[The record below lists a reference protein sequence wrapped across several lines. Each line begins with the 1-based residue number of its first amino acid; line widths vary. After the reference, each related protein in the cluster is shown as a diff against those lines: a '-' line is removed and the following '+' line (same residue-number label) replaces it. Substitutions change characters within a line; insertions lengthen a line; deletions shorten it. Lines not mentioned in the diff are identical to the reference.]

1 MTKQYMTAFPDFD
14 NGDTFDTLLAALE
27 PMGFFDS
34 SYKNDV
40 SPSIMLP
47 NKYDLSAITV
57 WVDYKDRALREWP
70 ETITDIF
77 VEITYAE
84 DQYLESINREHRE
97 DDADGVSNDTNKDFT
112 SVADALTYVRMHYME
127 LELEND

>member
-14 NGDTFDTLLAALE
+14 NGDTFDALLAALE
-27 PMGFFDS
+27 PMGFIDV
-34 SYKNDV
+34 SYKNDI

-47 NKYDLSAITV
+47 DKYSLSAITV

-70 ETITDIF
+70 ETIADIF
-77 VEITYAE
+77 VEIT
-84 DQYLESINREHRE
+84 DPEHQF
-97 DDADGVSNDTNKDFT
+97 DGFNEDFT
-112 SVADALTYVRMHYME
+112 SVADALKYVRMHYME

>member
-112 SVADALTYVRMHYME
+112 SVADALTYIRMHYME
-127 LELEND
+127 LENV

>member
-27 PMGFFDS
+27 PMGFIDS

-84 DQYLESINREHRE
+84 DQY
-97 DDADGVSNDTNKDFT
+97 DGVSNDTNKDFT

-127 LELEND
+127 LENV

>member
-70 ETITDIF
+70 ETIADIF
-77 VEITYAE
+77 VQVDDEFASNFNYDYT
-84 DQYLESINREHRE
+84 SV
-97 DDADGVSNDTNKDFT
+97 DDALKFI
-112 SVADALTYVRMHYME
+112 RMYYME
-127 LELEND
+127 LEL

>member
-70 ETITDIF
+70 ETIADIF
-77 VEITYAE
+77 IEITYAE
-84 DQYLESINREHRE
+84 DQY
-97 DDADGVSNDTNKDFT
+97 DGVSNDTNKDFT

>member
-14 NGDTFDTLLAALE
+14 NGNTFDTLLAALE

-70 ETITDIF
+70 ETIADIF
-77 VEITYAE
+77 VEITYADTDIFVELTHAE
-84 DQYLESINREHRE
+84 DQY
-97 DDADGVSNDTNKDFT
+97 DGVSNDTNKDFT
-112 SVADALTYVRMHYME
+112 SVADALTYIRMHYME
-127 LELEND
+127 LEND